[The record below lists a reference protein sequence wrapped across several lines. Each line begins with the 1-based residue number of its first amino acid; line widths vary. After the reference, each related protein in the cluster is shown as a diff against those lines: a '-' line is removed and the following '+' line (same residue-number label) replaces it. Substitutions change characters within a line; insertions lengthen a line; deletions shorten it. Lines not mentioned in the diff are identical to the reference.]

1 MKHVNKFNEFMK
13 NTVNL
18 NQSRI
23 DTLTS
28 RVNVINRFLKK
39 DDVFSEFYISTDPQG
54 SYSHRTII
62 KPLTK
67 SPEFDADLVFY
78 GMRKH
83 SMCAIEAK
91 I

>member
-28 RVNVINRFLKK
+28 RVNVINRFFTDKK
-39 DDVFSEFYISTDPQG
+39 QKKEDDRIV
-54 SYSHRTII
+54 
-62 KPLTK
+62 
-67 SPEFDADLVFY
+67 
-78 GMRKH
+78 
-83 SMCAIEAK
+83 
-91 I
+91 